1 MTRYALYF
9 APTAGSAWWRAGCSW
24 LGRDAES
31 GCAATPPTIA
41 GVPERLQ
48 RQMTLNARRYGFHA
62 TLKAPFQLAEGFDES
77 HLLTMA
83 AAFARHQSSLPLDG
97 PTVRPLG
104 DFLALQPEHAMHDIS
119 ALAMRCVSY
128 FDLLRA
134 APATA
139 ELARRR
145 GANLSTRQE
154 ALLQRWGYPF
164 TEEEFRFHMTLTD
177 RLSGVDAEVVF
188 ALRKA
193 AEACFSAAM
202 ETRLA
207 LDGLAVFR
215 QVEAGASFDLI
226 ARFGFAEAGGAS
238 LPAPGRLFFFV
249 GPSGSGKDT
258 LLRWVEQR
266 LPDNADIVFARR
278 TITRPADANEHH
290 RALDPAAFWQ
300 AAAAG
305 QFAMQWQANGVG
317 YGIPRGIE
325 AELLAGHNVIVN
337 GSREYVP
344 QLRELYPAAQ
354 VIWIEADAQQIRQ
367 RIHDRRREA
376 GAALLRRL
384 ERATQFPAD
393 QGGAAIRLDNSG
405 AVETAGAQLMQLLL
419 QG

>member
-1 MTRYALYF
+1 
-9 APTAGSAWWRAGCSW
+9 
-24 LGRDAES
+24 
-31 GCAATPPTIA
+31 
-41 GVPERLQ
+41 
-48 RQMTLNARRYGFHA
+48 
-62 TLKAPFQLAEGFDES
+62 
-77 HLLTMA
+77 
-83 AAFARHQSSLPLDG
+83 
-97 PTVRPLG
+97 
-104 DFLALQPEHAMHDIS
+104 MHDIS

-134 APATA
+134 APVAA

-145 GANLSTRQE
+145 AANLSTRQE

-226 ARFGFAEAGGAS
+226 ARFGFAEAGGAG

-305 QFAMQWQANGVG
+305 QFAMQWQANGVC

-384 ERATQFPAD
+384 ERATLFPAD

-405 AVETAGAQLMQLLL
+405 TVETAGAQLMQILL